1 MPVIWGFL
9 LRGSMSACTLWVRG
23 DRRVTGMRRD
33 GREAAVPCCFKSEER
48 PGSWEITGHHNHVIH
63 GPGALFAMKLNGWDH
78 ALKVT
83 AEGAG
88 LVGHAGAVLLRKAAD
103 QTGLTAQMSAA
114 LRKKGTSP
122 LLDRGVVLVSL
133 AAAIALGATSMSDIA
148 VLAHLAPVLGG
159 APSGPTVRRALDL
172 AGAPAVLDK
181 IARARARTRAHVWK
195 LIEDTPGGFPWL
207 VIAGKTLTGW
217 LVIDMD
223 ATLVTASSDK
233 EGAAPT
239 WKKGYGFHPLG
250 AWCRNT
256 RECLGM
262 LLRPGNA
269 GSNTFTDHKEVLAA
283 ALRQVPARFRKKIM
297 VRVDGA
303 GASHDLIGHLLS
315 LSSPKKTLLFT
326 CGWMITRATRTPS
339 ARSPQAAWK
348 PGIAQDGSVEEDK
361 DVAEITHLMSR
372 AGKWPGGLRWIA
384 RRVKPS
390 RRQMRNL
397 TDWEKKTGWRYT
409 ITCTNIPDNGI
420 TGVPGSHHPQYID
433 VAHREH
439 AVVETAGVR
448 TAKAMGLRNLPSKTW
463 QVNSGWVIAANIAAD
478 LAAWTRLLGHHDD
491 ADLREADPDTLRYRV
506 WHIPAR
512 LARHARERVL
522 KISPDWP
529 WKEAFLSCW
538 QRLCT
543 LPAPA

>member
-1 MPVIWGFL
+1 MQ
-9 LRGSMSACTLWVRG
+9 
-23 DRRVTGMRRD
+23 
-33 GREAAVPCCFKSEER
+33 
-48 PGSWEITGHHNHVIH
+48 H
-63 GPGALFAMKLNGWDH
+63 NGWDH

-103 QTGLTAQMSAA
+103 QAGLTAQMSAA

-122 LLDRGVVLVSL
+122 LLDRGIVLVSL

-148 VLAHLAPVLGG
+148 LLAHLAPVLGD

-172 AGAPAVLDK
+172 AGTAAALDK
-181 IARARARTRAHVWK
+181 IARARARARAHAWT
-195 LIEDTPGGFPWL
+195 LIEATPAGFPWL
-207 VIAGKTLTGW
+207 EIAGKTLTGW

-250 AWCRNT
+250 AWLANT
-256 RECLGM
+256 RECLAM
-262 LLRPGNA
+262 QLRPGNA
-269 GSNTFTDHKEVLAA
+269 GSNTFADHKEVLAA
-283 ALRQVPARFRKKIM
+283 ALRQVPARFRRRIL

-303 GASHDLIGHLLS
+303 GASHDLVNHLLS
-315 LSSPKKTLLFT
+315 LSSPRKTLLFT
-326 CGWMITRATRTPS
+326 CGWMITGADEAAIMQLPGD
-339 ARSPQAAWK
+339 AWK
-348 PGIAQDGSVEEDK
+348 PGIGQDGEAEADK

-372 AGKWPGGLRWIA
+372 AGKWPGGLRWIV

-390 RRQMRNL
+390 RRQTPNL
-397 TDWEKKTGWRYT
+397 TDWEKKTGWRYS

-420 TGVPGSHHPQYID
+420 AGVPGSHHPQYID

-439 AVVETAGVR
+439 AVVETGGVR
-448 TAKAMGLRNLPSKTW
+448 TAKAMGLRNLPSKNW
-463 QVNSGWVIAANIAAD
+463 QVNVGWIIAANIAAD
-478 LAAWTRLLGHHDD
+478 LTAWTRLLGCHDD
-491 ADLREADPDTLRYRV
+491 DGLRDADPDTLRYRI

-512 LARHARERVL
+512 LARHARQRTL
-522 KISPDWP
+522 AISPDWP
-529 WKEAFLSCW
+529 WQGAFLTCW
-538 QRLCT
+538 QRLCA